1 MFYFYYCYKC
11 YRNEGVKYMKQVK
24 NSYEYDIEALNEYEY
39 MRNLSNGSHYTIENS
54 TSKPYMIPK
63 VLKHIPIELW
73 EKKHKIWL
81 NT

>member
-1 MFYFYYCYKC
+1 
-11 YRNEGVKYMKQVK
+11 MKQVK

-39 MRNLSNGSHYTIENS
+39 MRELSNGSHYTIENS

-73 EKKHKIWL
+73 ENKHKIWL